1 MKLAIMRPNMAVR
14 RKRIKLSR
22 RVVHD
27 LKEVSKL
34 SSVKQWEYAGNIKYK
49 NFRFSKP
56 SIVTSKKRN
65 RVEGPEIER
74 VWYSE
79 MSFHT
84 HPGIGHHDGTVCE
97 NTPIFVTLP
106 SPCDFEA
113 YIKGF
118 PDMQCNILC
127 DAHGYYMIDIINSA
141 NQNTCPLPE
150 AVNDYMSGIRS
161 TPFMRINAFS
171 EDGLEYFHTTLKNWK
186 REINEKVDTEMLKL
200 FGISIRYYGYDD
212 EPPIVTVYMDDPY
225 QI

>member
-49 NFRFSKP
+49 NFKFSKP
-56 SIVTSKKRN
+56 SVVTSKKRN
-65 RVEGPEIER
+65 CVEGPEIER

-79 MSFHT
+79 LSFHT

-97 NTPIFVTLP
+97 NTPIFATLP
-106 SPCDFEA
+106 SNADFEA
-113 YIKGF
+113 FIKGF
-118 PDMQCNILC
+118 PEMQVNIIC
-127 DAHGYYMIDIINSA
+127 DSHGYYVINILKSVYMR
-141 NQNTCPLPE
+141 TTPLPM
-150 AVNDYMSGIRS
+150 AVHS
-161 TPFMRINAFS
+161 TPFMRICVFS
-171 EDGLEYFHTTLKNWK
+171 DDGVEYFQTTVKNWK
-186 REINEKVDTEMLKL
+186 REINEKVDPEMMKL
-200 FGISIRYYGYDD
+200 FGISIHYYGYED
-212 EPPIVTVYMDDPY
+212 EPPIVTVYRDDPC

>member
-1 MKLAIMRPNMAVR
+1 MKLAIICPNMAVR

-56 SIVTSKKRN
+56 CIVTSKKRS
-65 RVEGPEIER
+65 RVESPEIDK

-79 MSFHT
+79 LSFHT

-106 SPCDFEA
+106 SNADFEA

-118 PDMQCNILC
+118 PEMQVNIIC
-127 DAHGYYMIDIINSA
+127 DSHGYYVINTLKSVYMR
-141 NQNTCPLPE
+141 TSPLPT
-150 AVNDYMSGIRS
+150 AVHEYMIKLRS
-161 TPFMRINAFS
+161 TPFMRICVFS
-171 EDGLEYFHTTLKNWK
+171 DDGIEYFQTTVKNWK
-186 REINEKVDTEMLKL
+186 REINEKVDPEMMKL

-212 EPPIVTVYMDDPY
+212 EPPIVTVYRDDPY

>member
-84 HPGIGHHDGTVCE
+84 HPGIGHHDGTVCK
-97 NTPIFVTLP
+97 NTPIFTTLP
-106 SPCDFEA
+106 SNADFEA

-118 PDMQCNILC
+118 PEMQVNIIC
-127 DAHGYYMIDIINSA
+127 DSHGYYVINTLKSVYMR
-141 NQNTCPLPE
+141 TSPLPA
-150 AVNDYMSGIRS
+150 AVHEYMRKLRS
-161 TPFMRINAFS
+161 TPFMRICVFS
-171 EDGLEYFHTTLKNWK
+171 DDGIEYFQTTVKNWK
-186 REINEKVDTEMLKL
+186 REINEKVDPEMMKL

-212 EPPIVTVYMDDPY
+212 EPPIVTVYRDDPY